1 MSELDLL
8 RKIADLEARLARL
21 ESDDRTRYSTGTWT
35 PSFTGTG
42 TAGVFTYTV
51 QVGFYTRIGRLV
63 FYNGDLG
70 ISAISTPPVG
80 NMRISGL
87 PFAAENTSS
96 NYSPA
101 ALGYIHN
108 FNFSAG
114 ALGMAGY
121 TVPNSTQVY
130 LAEYYDNASA
140 GAAPA
145 ANFTNANCYLI
156 FGGVYQA
163 G

>member
-8 RKIADLEARLARL
+8 RKIADLEARLSRL

-42 TAGVFTYTV
+42 TAGVFTYAA

-63 FYNGDLG
+63 FYHGYVA
-70 ISAISTPPVG
+70 ITAISTPPVG

-87 PFAAENTSS
+87 PVTVENTSS

-101 ALGYIHN
+101 AFGFVYN
-108 FNFSAG
+108 FNFTAG
-114 ALGMAGY
+114 ALGLTGY
-121 TVPNSTQVY
+121 TLPNTTQLY
-130 LAEYYDNASA
+130 LEEFYDNAASNA
-140 GAAPA
+140 IPA
-145 ANFTNANCYLI
+145 ANFTNTACQLI
-156 FGGVYQA
+156 FGGVYLA